1 MNISRRK
8 AVGLIGAAS
17 MLSSVSTLAQS
28 QGSASSAVT
37 GTFDSSEIYD
47 QIGFELVMNINVIC
61 SEPESMGP
69 EVNAA
74 DGIRDVVW
82 PIVGGR
88 FSGPGISGRVL
99 PGGGDF
105 PVTRP
110 DGGVII
116 DALYRLQT
124 DDGYQIIIHNKG
136 LGYAA
141 GNGVIEGIYRLTP
154 VFNVSGDKYSW
165 LRESTFVSTLTF
177 PTPEK
182 HKIPME
188 SGQNDRLIQ
197 VFRLT

>member
-1 MNISRRK
+1 MI
-8 AVGLIGAAS
+8 
-17 MLSSVSTLAQS
+17 
-28 QGSASSAVT
+28 
-37 GTFDSSEIYD
+37 
-47 QIGFELVMNINVIC
+47 MNINVIC
-61 SEPESMGP
+61 SKPESMGP

-136 LGYAA
+136 LGPKGVSVQKLSKSKLAPLMKDLWQNEAYKTTAKNVGKRMLEEDHSKELVDFIV
-141 GNGVIEGIYRLTP
+141 GN
-154 VFNVSGDKYSW
+154 
-165 LRESTFVSTLTF
+165 
-177 PTPEK
+177 
-182 HKIPME
+182 
-188 SGQNDRLIQ
+188 
-197 VFRLT
+197 